1 MNQTTSLFNFYT
13 VWGAFSSHKI
23 GLNGLEMSDGIL
35 PIPAI
40 PAVLREASQRGV
52 LIPFVGAGVS
62 VLAGCP
68 TWGEL
73 ADGALR
79 ACIDAKKFTHSQLA
93 QIRHLSPR
101 VKLSIA
107 RGLEAEHGLK
117 IDYAKLI
124 NPENGYE
131 NNNTGNRVYRSL
143 GKLGQT
149 FVTTNYD
156 SWLDTEIPEVLLPV
170 TASAPQQDTTATAP
184 SKRKAIFNQNKFTP
198 ANLNQ
203 PKSVFHLHG
212 SLADPAGMVITT
224 RDYITRYAN
233 DRAGNDPQ
241 QENRTLT
248 FLGHLFQTKTVLF
261 IGYGLE
267 DLEILEYV
275 IQKARM
281 LLPGEQAQA
290 RHFMLQGY
298 FSHEYELMRSLT
310 QYYKQCNIQLLP
322 FSRDEKDWPQLIEVL
337 EKFAED
343 MPAATPLKL
352 QLQMEMER
360 LLD

>member
-1 MNQTTSLFNFYT
+1 
-13 VWGAFSSHKI
+13 
-23 GLNGLEMSDGIL
+23 MSDGIS

-40 PAVLREASQRGV
+40 PSGLHEAAQRGV

-79 ACIDAKKFTHSQLA
+79 ACIDANKFTYGQLA
-93 QIRHLSPR
+93 QIKHLSPR

-107 RGLEAEHGLK
+107 RGLEAENGLTLN
-117 IDYAKLI
+117 YAKLI
-124 NPENGYE
+124 DPKGGYE
-131 NNNTGNRVYRSL
+131 KHDTGNRIYRSL
-143 GKLGQT
+143 GKLGTT

-156 SWLDTEIPEVLLPV
+156 SWLDTEIPDVQPPV
-170 TASAPQQDTTATAP
+170 AIPTAEQDTTATAP
-184 SKRKAIFNQNKFTP
+184 SMRNAIFDVNEFTP

-212 SLADPAGMVITT
+212 SLSDPAGMVMTT

-233 DRAGNDPQ
+233 DRVENDAQ
-241 QENRTLT
+241 RENRTLT
-248 FLGHLFQTKTVLF
+248 FLSHLFQSKTVLF
-261 IGYGLE
+261 VGYGLE

-281 LLPGEQAQA
+281 LSPGEEEA

-310 QYYKQCNIQLLP
+310 QYYKQCDIQLLP
-322 FSRDEKDWPQLIEVL
+322 FQRDQKDWSQLIEVV
-337 EKFAED
+337 EEFAEV
-343 MPAATPLKL
+343 MPATTPLNL
-352 QLQMEMER
+352 QIQMEMEA

>member
-1 MNQTTSLFNFYT
+1 
-13 VWGAFSSHKI
+13 
-23 GLNGLEMSDGIL
+23 MSDGIL

-40 PAVLREASQRGV
+40 PPVLREASQRGV

-68 TWGEL
+68 TWGEF

-79 ACIDAKKFTHSQLA
+79 ACIDAKKFTHGQLD

-107 RGLEAEHGLK
+107 RGLEAEYGLK

-124 NPENGYE
+124 NPKNGYE
-131 NNNTGNRVYRSL
+131 NNDTGNRVYRSL

-170 TASAPQQDTTATAP
+170 TASTPQHDTTATAP
-184 SKRKAIFNQNKFTP
+184 SKRKAIFNQNEFTP

-224 RDYITRYAN
+224 REYITRYAN

-248 FLGHLFQTKTVLF
+248 FLGLLFQTKTVLF
-261 IGYGLE
+261 IGYRLE
-267 DLEILEYV
+267 ELEILEYV

-322 FSRDEKDWPQLIEVL
+322 FSRDEKDRLQLIEVL

-343 MPAATPLKL
+343 MPAATPSKL